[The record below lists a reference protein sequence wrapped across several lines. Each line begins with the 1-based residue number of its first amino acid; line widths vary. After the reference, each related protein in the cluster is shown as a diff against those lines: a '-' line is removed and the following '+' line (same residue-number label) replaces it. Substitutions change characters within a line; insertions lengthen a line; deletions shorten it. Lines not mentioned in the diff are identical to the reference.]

1 MATAT
6 YSVTTSATDLKEL
19 WRKVQAG
26 VVVATQFGVEEWN
39 LVQDL
44 KEFDVDWSAREITF
58 ELDITDDI
66 NVASIPEGGK
76 EARPASPTVVDANF
90 TWILLNKRFT
100 ISLTAQYISQKMPR
114 AMLENQLKYQ
124 SKKAVQA
131 IRRKVGDNFYG
142 FSTGVLAIVNG
153 APSSDVFTLDSMYGV
168 AGIGDAGE
176 NRVVTDL
183 FRVGEYVWVL
193 NPTGPA
199 IRGTQPEQIIAI
211 TPATPSITLAATPAS
226 SADDD
231 LIVAAGNLENTTLA
245 SGSEYNRQLVGLL
258 DQLTSTSV
266 HGVSSATQSRWAA
279 GYTNTTAGRFTGIK
293 LRKMKQG
300 INNNGGGKLTD
311 VLWANGVEN
320 DVVAQ
325 LQAGLRF
332 TDSFDMEMDGR
343 PKSKGVNFVTTRR
356 VPDGFVFGFDRAS
369 SIRKGTLLPEP
380 GNQSFRD
387 GHKLQDDSGL
397 VFSLDYPA
405 FLVTQNRGNM
415 AYESNK
421 SQQ

>member
-6 YSVTTSATDLKEL
+6 YNVTTSAVDLKEL

-39 LVQDL
+39 LIENL

-58 ELDITDDI
+58 QLDITDDI

-76 EARPASPTVVDANF
+76 EARPSSPTVVDANF

-100 ISLTAQYISQKMPR
+100 ISLTAQYIAQRMPR
-114 AMLENQLKYQ
+114 AMIENQLKYQ

-142 FSTGVLAIVNG
+142 FSTGTMALVNG
-153 APSSDVFTLDSMYGV
+153 APAADVFTLDSMYGV
-168 AGIGDAGE
+168 AGVGDASE

-183 FRVGEYVWVL
+183 FRVNEYVAVL

-199 IRGTQPEQIIAI
+199 LRGIQKIIAI
-211 TPATPSITLAATPAS
+211 NAATPSITLDATPGG
-226 SADDD
+226 SANND
-231 LIVAAGNLENTTLA
+231 LIVFANNLENTTLA
-245 SGSEYNRQLVGLL
+245 SGTERDRQLVGLL

-266 HGVSSATQSRWAA
+266 HGVSSATQPLWDA
-279 GYTNTTAGRFTGIK
+279 GYSNTTAGRFTGIK

-300 INNNGGGKLTD
+300 LHNKGGGDLTH

-332 TDSFDMEMDGR
+332 TDAFNMEMDGR
-343 PKSKGVNFVTTRR
+343 PKSKGVTFITTRR
-356 VPDGFVFGFDRAS
+356 VPDGFVFGFDQKA
-369 SIRKGTLLPEP
+369 SIRKGVLLPEP
-380 GNQSFRD
+380 GQQAFED
-387 GHKLQDDSGL
+387 GHRLQDDSGR
-397 VFSLDYPA
+397 VFSLDYPC

-421 SQQ
+421 TQQ